1 MSIILAFFFTHWLT
15 SVFAQTF
22 FLHRYGAHRMFTM
35 SPFWEKFWHLFTI
48 VAQGPSFLHPYGY
61 AILHRMHH
69 AYSDTEKDPHSPHHA
84 KGFTDMMLKTKHK
97 YDGFAYG
104 KVAVPKE
111 FDQPAPSWPVVDK
124 MTQTWYWRI
133 GTGALYAIFYM
144 IFVPAGMWYLYA
156 LLPLHWLMGPIHGAI
171 VNWGGHKYG
180 YVNHKKTKDE
190 SKNSLPV
197 DFLTMGE
204 LFQNNHH
211 GRATS
216 PNFAYRWFEIDPAYQ
231 IMRVFNWMGI
241 IQMKTKGAKETPKS
255 AVRAAIETEGEGSA
269 LKKENVDPVPAA

>member
-1 MSIILAFFFTHWLT
+1 MAVILTFFLVHWFA

-35 SPFWEKFWHLFTI
+35 SPGWERFWHLFTI

-69 AYSDTEKDPHSPHHA
+69 AYSDTELDPHSPHHA
-84 KGFTDMMLKTKHK
+84 RGFVDMMLKTKHQ

-104 KVAVPKE
+104 RVKPDRE
-111 FDQPAPSWPVVDK
+111 FDLGAPSWPFVDRLA
-124 MTQTWYWRI
+124 QSWVFRVLA
-133 GTGALYAIFYM
+133 GSAYAVFYLV
-144 IFVPAGMWYLYA
+144 FVPEGQWGWYL
-156 LLPLHWLMGPIHGAI
+156 LLPVHWLMGPIHGAI

-180 YVNHKKTKDE
+180 YVNHPKTKDE
-190 SKNSLPV
+190 SRNTLPV
-197 DFLTMGE
+197 DFLTLGE

-211 GRATS
+211 GRGTS

-231 IMRVFNWMGI
+231 VMRLFDWLGI
-241 IQMKTKGAKETPKS
+241 IQMRRRGET
-255 AVRAAIETEGEGSA
+255 AQALEGEA
-269 LKKENVDPVPAA
+269 EPAIG